1 MGQDTRSQYCK
12 TARYLKGGDAMTKN
26 EHEVVINRP
35 TERVFQ
41 SVSDFA
47 TWTQW
52 HGSGE
57 VAKTTPGPVGVGTVW
72 KATGEVQGQVI
83 TATVEV
89 ITHEPDSKFAV
100 KVAGPIEAQ
109 QSFVFEPVAG
119 GTRLVMVLELA
130 DPELAEPARQQWD
143 KDLPKLKELLEARA

>member
-1 MGQDTRSQYCK
+1 M
-12 TARYLKGGDAMTKN
+12 LKN
-26 EHEVVINRP
+26 EHEVVINCP

-57 VAKTTPGPVGVGTVW
+57 VEKTTPGPVGVGTVW

-89 ITHEPDSKFAV
+89 TTYEPDSQFAL
-100 KVAGPIEAQ
+100 KVTGPIEAQ

-130 DPELAEPARQQWD
+130 DPNLAEPARQQWD
-143 KDLPKLKELLEARA
+143 KDLLILKDLLEAQA